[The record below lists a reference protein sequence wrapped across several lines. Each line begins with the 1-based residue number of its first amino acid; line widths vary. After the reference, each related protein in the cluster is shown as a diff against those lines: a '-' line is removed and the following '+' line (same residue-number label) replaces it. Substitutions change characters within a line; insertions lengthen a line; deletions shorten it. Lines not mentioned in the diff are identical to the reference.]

1 MEAQLLTRIAP
12 VEDRPLEPADLPL
25 PEPGAGEVRVQVSVC
40 GVCHTELDEIEG
52 RLSPKLPIVLGH
64 QVVGR
69 VDKVGA
75 GVRQFH
81 VGDRVGVAWIYA
93 ACGACA
99 FCRAGHENLCER
111 ARWTGKDVHG
121 GYAAGLV
128 VPEAF
133 AYPIPA
139 RFADAQAAPLL
150 CAGVIGYRALRLTG
164 WADGEALALYGF
176 GASAH
181 IVLQLAKHLQPR
193 GKVFVLTRSEDHR
206 RLARRLGADWVGPPT
221 EVPPERPARAI
232 DFTPVGETIREILR
246 VLRPGGRLVVNAIRK
261 RTPVPALDYATHL
274 WEEKE
279 LKSVA
284 NVTRQDAQAFLP
296 LAAAIPIVP
305 EVEEWPLAE
314 ANEALVRLKAGRIH
328 GAAVLRI
335 SASPVGAAAPEQ

>member
-1 MEAQLLTRIAP
+1 MEAQLLTKMAP
-12 VEDRPLEPADLPL
+12 VEDRPLEPADLPV
-25 PEPGAGEVRVQVSVC
+25 PEPGAGEVRVRVWVC

-52 RLSPKLPIVLGH
+52 RLPPKLPIVLGH

-69 VDKVGA
+69 VEKAGA
-75 GVRQFH
+75 AVRGFH
-81 VGDRVGVAWIYA
+81 VGDRVGVAWIYS

-111 ARWTGKDVHG
+111 AQWTGKDVHG
-121 GYAAGLV
+121 GYAAAMV
-128 VPEAF
+128 VPEPF

-164 WADGEALALYGF
+164 WQAGEALALYGF

-181 IVLQLAKHLQPR
+181 LVLQLAKHLRPR
-193 GKVFVLTRSEDHR
+193 DPVFVLTRSEAHR
-206 RLARRLGADWVGPPT
+206 DLARRLGADWAGLPT
-221 EVPPERPARAI
+221 EAPPERPARAI
-232 DFTPVGETIREILR
+232 DFTPAGETIREALR
-246 VLRPGGRLVVNAIRK
+246 GLRPGGRLVVNAIRK
-261 RTPVPALDYATHL
+261 RSLVPALDYATHL

-284 NVTRQDAQAFLP
+284 NVTRQDAQEFLP

-314 ANEALVRLKAGRIH
+314 ANEALVRLKAGRVH

-335 SASPVGAAAPEQ
+335 AP